1 MGWFSVILKGDK
13 LMKHLVPLITLVLA
27 AVLFCLPLSSF
38 AEVPGSS
45 EVNQGDFVEEWRIES
60 VQYQGLEKAQSY
72 SPQEEPSLETYA
84 VAEDTLAYTYVTYLK
99 TVSFPNDLKVSVEQL
114 SQYMGMEMPAAP
126 VVADM
131 STKTR
136 PMVRGEFYRHMTE
149 LFHHV
154 YAVEQVLVRREV
166 YESPAPAEATPNPS
180 PSGAEAEQ
188 VIDRHTSILRIS
200 APPTVI
206 VHYYQFDHPEDAEKA
221 KTDETYHAPYHYVD
235 SEYFVYQSGKYVKL
249 MPSEEELL
257 PPSTFTTNAADG
269 SLPNGTAPAAP

>member
-1 MGWFSVILKGDK
+1 MQRSF
-13 LMKHLVPLITLVLA
+13 PLITLVLA
-27 AVLFCLPLSSF
+27 AVLFCLPLSSL
-38 AEVPGSS
+38 AEISGSS

-84 VAEDTLAYTYVTYLK
+84 VAEDALAYTYVTYLK
-99 TVSFPNDLKVSVEQL
+99 TVSIPDDLKVSVEQL
-114 SQYMGMEMPAAP
+114 SQYMGMALPAAP
-126 VVADM
+126 VMADM
-131 STKTR
+131 TTKTR

-149 LFHHV
+149 IFHHV

-166 YESPAPAEATPNPS
+166 YESPAPADTTSSPS
-180 PSGAEAEQ
+180 SSGAESEQ

-221 KTDETYHAPYHYVD
+221 RTDETHHAPYHYVD

-249 MPSEEELL
+249 MPSEEELM

-269 SLPNGTAPAAP
+269 SLPNGTAPTAP